1 MISKSLM
8 IAAALV
14 TGASASVPAAVA
26 QEGAGKPKP
35 GSAADPSK
43 KVCRNIVLT
52 GTRMSKRFCRTQAEW
67 DQSASKAQDYL
78 RDGQTEGYRRDGEMN
93 GQGMVN
99 GPR

>member
-1 MISKSLM
+1 MAM
-8 IAAALV
+8 PV
-14 TGASASVPAAVA
+14 MGASVAPPATAG

-52 GTRMSKRFCRTQAEW
+52 GTRMSKRFCRTQGEW